1 MRNAEWLQIR
11 AIVVKSELALSI
23 SQAKVRFCSHSKNAS
38 LFRIPRSA
46 FETFRIPGS
55 AFETFRIPKSA
66 F

>member
-38 LFRIPRSA
+38 LFRIPL
-46 FETFRIPGS
+46 FRIPHS
-55 AFETFRIPKSA
+55 AIRI
-66 F
+66 